1 VEGCGG
7 PAERLGIRGV
17 VDAPVEVHRPEVAQT
32 ALIVVLIAPFAI
44 FGVDPVLT
52 LFSWFSGLS
61 VASLLVV

>member
-1 VEGCGG
+1 
-7 PAERLGIRGV
+7 
-17 VDAPVEVHRPEVAQT
+17 
-32 ALIVVLIAPFAI
+32 VVLIAPFAI